1 MDKRIKP
8 DEKYFTRCIMVL
20 TTVTAI
26 IIVAAAIITLII
38 HLAGGNPLA
47 IPIIWIVDVSAIV
60 LIWII
65 SLPLIRLWIKN
76 LSYVINDDRITIYK
90 GILTKKEQNI
100 PFRAVTDF
108 ALNRGLY
115 DRMLGIGSVLVQTAG
130 QSQTASGY
138 EGYLAG
144 LLDYQTLYDDLRE
157 KLRKIHSSGATS
169 VEPDAEKSG
178 AVLEEILGELRKIS
192 RSLEKKDNLE

>member
-8 DEKYFTRCIMVL
+8 DEKYFTKCIMVL

-47 IPIIWIVDVSAIV
+47 IPIIWIVAVSAIV

-192 RSLEKKDNLE
+192 